1 MDRKGVPMDVTRM
14 LWRDLVSRAD
24 FHAALFS
31 SRVQARVE
39 PHTHDFFETFFVLSG
54 TGDHRLNGVEQAL
67 AAGDLIFLR
76 PDDCHAIT
84 VRAGAELEFVNIAF
98 AAPAW
103 ERFAELTQ
111 LPRDAFSAHG
121 IGAPPVARVPAERQ
135 AACAA
140 HFRRALRVFHQEPTR
155 LDLCTFW
162 TQTLPY
168 LLPSAGEEQ
177 ARDGRLPGWLR
188 AASMAMR
195 DAENLRLGVP
205 HFVDLSG
212 VSAAHLSR
220 TLRVHTGQTPTELVT
235 RLRLER
241 AALLLATTTRD
252 IAGIAEECGFETLSY
267 FYRRFGQRYGLAP
280 RAYRLRAQRS
290 ISP

>member
-1 MDRKGVPMDVTRM
+1 MVDVTRM
-14 LWRDLVSRAD
+14 LWRDLASRAD

-54 TGDHRLNGVEQAL
+54 TGEHQVNGVEQVL
-67 AAGDLIFLR
+67 AAGDLVFLR

-84 VRAGAELEFVNIAF
+84 VRAGTELEFVNIAF

-111 LPRDAFSAHG
+111 LPGDTFVAHD
-121 IGAPPVARVPAERQ
+121 IAVPPVARVPPEWQ
-135 AACAA
+135 GTCAA
-140 HFRRALRVFHQEPTR
+140 HFRRMLRVFHQEPTR
-155 LDLCTFW
+155 LDLCAFW
-162 TQTLPY
+162 AQTVPY
-168 LLPSAGEEQ
+168 LLPAAGEQ
-177 ARDGRLPGWLR
+177 HARDGLLPGWLR
-188 AASMAMR
+188 TASLAMR
-195 DAENLRLGVP
+195 DAENLRLGVSRM
-205 HFVDLSG
+205 VDLSG

-220 TLRVHTGQTPTELVT
+220 TFRAHAGQTPTDFVT
-235 RLRLER
+235 GLRLER
-241 AALLLATTTRD
+241 AALLLATTTQD

-280 RAYRLRAQRS
+280 RVYRLRAQRS